1 MSFPVALCAV
11 LAAGFLAL
19 GQEIVWFRVLSF
31 VTGGSAGSFGVLLA
45 AYLAGIA
52 LGSAWARSLCRDGV
66 AGPTVAD
73 GDGATADLAESPP
86 GARRRL
92 QLPAVLTALAAFG
105 GFLLVPAIG
114 FGVTKVPWQW
124 TLPGIAVVAAIGG
137 AVLPLVAHL
146 GIVPDRRA
154 GERLSLL
161 YLANI
166 VGCTAGSLATGF
178 VLLDRL
184 TLRQTSVVLTLVGL
198 ALAALLFVA
207 AGLPRRALLLR
218 ALALV
223 TLAAVTVSASHRL
236 YARIWP
242 QLQRKLEYD
251 GGELFA
257 RVIENRAGV
266 ITVDRERHVFGGGVY
281 DGILSVTLLP
291 DRNLLYRAYAL
302 PAVHPAPRRVLMVGL
317 ASGSWAQ
324 VIASA
329 PGVERLEVVEIN
341 PGYLELI
348 AGEKEVSPL
357 LSDPKVVVH
366 IDDGRRWLAAHP
378 TSHFDVIVQNTT
390 WHWRGHITNLLS
402 EEYFALVRERLA
414 RGGVFFFNT
423 THAPAAMV
431 TACRSF
437 RSGFRFSNFMYVSD
451 AEHLDLDLGRWR
463 EALRTW
469 QLQGKPVLDLAT
481 AEGLAALQDLL
492 SRRANPAYFQ
502 TCAEVL
508 AQHANE
514 PTITDDN
521 MRTEFLPR

>member
-1 MSFPVALCAV
+1 MKFPIALCAV
-11 LAAGFLAL
+11 LAAGFVAL

-31 VTGGSAGSFGVLLA
+31 VSGGRAGSFGVLLA

-52 LGSAWARSLCRDGV
+52 LGSAWARSQCRDGEV
-66 AGPTVAD
+66 GPPSGAANGEAPAHSSAAAAAGRP
-73 GDGATADLAESPP
+73 S
-86 GARRRL
+86 

-114 FGVTKVPWQW
+114 LGVTKVPWHW

-146 GIVPDRRA
+146 GIAADHRA

-166 VGCTAGSLATGF
+166 VGCTAGSLTTGF

-198 ALAALLFVA
+198 GLAGLLFLA
-207 AGLPRRALLLR
+207 AGLPRRALLWR
-218 ALALV
+218 ALALAV
-223 TLAAVTVSASHRL
+223 LAALTVGTSHRL

-281 DGILSVTLLP
+281 DGILSVSLLP

-302 PAVHPAPRRVLMVGL
+302 PAVHPAPKRVLMVGL
-317 ASGSWAQ
+317 ASGSWAR

-329 PGVERLEVVEIN
+329 PGVERFEVVEIN

-348 AGEKEVSPL
+348 AAEPEVSPL
-357 LSDPKVVVH
+357 LRDPKVVVH

-378 TSHFDVIVQNTT
+378 TARFDVIVQNTS

-402 EEYFALVRERLA
+402 EEYFALVRARLSP
-414 RGGVFFFNT
+414 GGVFFFNT

-451 AEHLDLDLGRWR
+451 AERLDLDLDRWR

-469 QLQGKPVLDLAT
+469 QLQGKPVLDLGSQ
-481 AEGLAALQDLL
+481 EGLAALDDLL
-492 SRRANPAYFQ
+492 SRRAKPAYFQ

-508 AQHANE
+508 AQHGAE
-514 PTITDDN
+514 PSITDDN